1 MSLPGSELIGNYL
14 TTLGNLL
21 SVKDQKILHNYYIEL
36 KHTIVSLFLIFSISK
51 VA

>member
-1 MSLPGSELIGNYL
+1 MVAEKNTLLMSLPGSELIGNYL

-36 KHTIVSLFLIFSISK
+36 KHTIYLQ
-51 VA
+51 